1 MTAYIT
7 FRVKRLDDWGQVGQQ
22 EAHGK
27 RTGGFLDHC
36 DPERRHLIRYGSDLA
51 GVDAREVGACMRRAI
66 TDAGAR
72 TRKRAAVG
80 AHLLIIASAPFF
92 RPHDAADVGNEDPER
107 INTFLEAGLA
117 WARRF
122 GTVAAWRVDMDET
135 TPALDVFLVPVSS
148 RTTKTG
154 KPVVEVSYR
163 KAFGGVKHHLSEL
176 QTDLAAAMAHLGL
189 HRGRPVAETG
199 ARHEP
204 AHILNRRLVS
214 DASAVAK
221 AKTAAETVLAEAGS
235 FSARLQDELER
246 ARLLRVAAAADR
258 TAAEEALAKAGAEL
272 AEARAQRQAVD
283 VERARAAEMVEAAA
297 RTRDITIGLEERA
310 HRHLQAAEQA
320 RRELDSVLPQ
330 AWAEARLA
338 AAANATEAVRPILDA
353 MEAFRREGRAMG
365 DALARLPP
373 EVQTAGRQV
382 LGHLTKWMQV
392 EATRHLERLGAGG
405 TDPAEV
411 ERSIRTTFK
420 RTMIPTLKATLQP
433 TEAQIRAA
441 HFLPRAPRFEEPSV
455 RGFIPTTRQTNGAA
469 GGRGAER

>member
-27 RTGGFLDHC
+27 RTGGSLDHC

-66 TDAGAR
+66 ADAGAR

-107 INTFLEAGLA
+107 VNTFLEAGLA

-154 KPVVEVSYR
+154 KPVVEVSYW
-163 KAFGGVKHHLSEL
+163 KAFGGAKHRMAEL

-189 HRGRPVAETG
+189 RRGRPVGETG

-214 DASAVAK
+214 DASAAAK
-221 AKTAAETVLAEAGS
+221 AKMDAENMLAEAES
-235 FSARLQDELER
+235 YKARLQDEFER
-246 ARLLRVAAAADR
+246 ARLLRVAAEADR
-258 TAAEEALAKAGAEL
+258 IAAEKALAKARVEL
-272 AEARAQRQAVD
+272 AEAHADRQAVD
-283 VERARAAEMVEAAA
+283 AERARGVEMVDAAA

-310 HRHLQAAEQA
+310 QHHLQAAERA

-353 MEAFRREGRAMG
+353 MEAFRVEGRAMG
-365 DALARLPP
+365 DALSRLPP
-373 EVQTAGRQV
+373 QVQAAGRQV
-382 LGHLTKWMQV
+382 LGRLSKWLKV
-392 EATRHLERLGAGG
+392 DAPRHLGSLGAGG
-405 TDPAEV
+405 TDRTEV
-411 ERSIRTTFK
+411 ERSIRTTFT
-420 RTMIPTLKATLQP
+420 RTMIPTLKATVRP
-433 TEAQIRAA
+433 IEAPITAA
-441 HFLPRAPRFEEPSV
+441 DFLRRSPRFHEPPVGERTS
-455 RGFIPTTRQTNGAA
+455 TTEWRNGAA
-469 GGRGAER
+469 RDRGAER